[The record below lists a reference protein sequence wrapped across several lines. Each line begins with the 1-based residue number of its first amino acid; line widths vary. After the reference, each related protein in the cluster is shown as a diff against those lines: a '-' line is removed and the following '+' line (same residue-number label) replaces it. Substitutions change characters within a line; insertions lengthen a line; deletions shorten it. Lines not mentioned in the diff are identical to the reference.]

1 MTGSRPSLCAA
12 IDPAKAG
19 NGPQK
24 DYRMSTRSWIKSAL
38 LKQGWIIARAP
49 IDEEECTAQL
59 VELLVEDNA
68 DGRARRHTL
77 QPWLCYERPVRERF
91 EGRDCC
97 LTVEGPIYRSRD
109 GTGYPLGS
117 QLRTEFGW
125 LDLTPEETNLL
136 ADEVRSAID
145 LVLLRWFAR
154 PDMAERRLSSRQS
167 RERYFDDHVA
177 RNLILSATPPTV
189 SMEQD
194 AHAK

>member
-1 MTGSRPSLCAA
+1 MSIRSR
-12 IDPAKAG
+12 
-19 NGPQK
+19 
-24 DYRMSTRSWIKSAL
+24 IKTAL
-38 LKQGWIIARAP
+38 LKHGWIIARAP
-49 IDEEECTAQL
+49 IDEEERTAKI

-77 QPWLCYERPVRERF
+77 RPWLWYERPVFERF
-91 EGRDCC
+91 EGHDYS
-97 LTVEGPIYRSRD
+97 LTVEGPIYRGRD

-136 ADEVRSAID
+136 ADEVRSVID
-145 LVLLRWFAR
+145 LVLLRWFTR

-167 RERYFDDHVA
+167 RERYFDDYVA
-177 RNLILSATPPTV
+177 RNLILSATPPTA

>member
-1 MTGSRPSLCAA
+1 MAGSSPALRSTKKSAPPSSSNCSLKTMPMGAPVATHCSPGSGTNARSSSGSR
-12 IDPAKAG
+12 
-19 NGPQK
+19 
-24 DYRMSTRSWIKSAL
+24 
-38 LKQGWIIARAP
+38 
-49 IDEEECTAQL
+49 
-59 VELLVEDNA
+59 A
-68 DGRARRHTL
+68 D
-77 QPWLCYERPVRERF
+77 
-91 EGRDCC
+91 DCC

-145 LVLLRWFAR
+145 LVLLRWFTR

-177 RNLILSATPPTV
+177 RNLILSATPPTA

>member
-1 MTGSRPSLCAA
+1 MSIISLINVALQKHGWLITRLPS
-12 IDPAKAG
+12 
-19 NGPQK
+19 
-24 DYRMSTRSWIKSAL
+24 
-38 LKQGWIIARAP
+38 
-49 IDEEECTAQL
+49 EEEERAAQL
-59 VELLVEDNA
+59 VGLLVDDNA

-91 EGRDCC
+91 EGQDCC

-125 LDLTPEETNLL
+125 LDLTPEETNAI

-145 LVLLRWFAR
+145 LALLRWFAR
-154 PDMAERRLSSRQS
+154 PDMVERRLPSRQS

-177 RNLILSATPPTV
+177 RNLILSATPPTA

>member
-1 MTGSRPSLCAA
+1 
-12 IDPAKAG
+12 
-19 NGPQK
+19 
-24 DYRMSTRSWIKSAL
+24 MSIRSWIKTAL
-38 LKQGWIIARAP
+38 LKQGWIIVRVP
-49 IDEEECTAQL
+49 IDDKERTVKL
-59 VELLVEDNA
+59 VELLIEDNA
-68 DGRARRHTL
+68 DGRARQHTL
-77 QPWLCYERPVRERF
+77 RPWLWYERPVFERF
-91 EGRDCC
+91 EGDDCS
-97 LTVEGPIYRSRD
+97 LTVGGPIYRSRD

-145 LVLLRWFAR
+145 LVLLRWFTR

-177 RNLILSATPPTV
+177 RNLILSATPPTA

-194 AHAK
+194 AHAN

>member
-1 MTGSRPSLCAA
+1 MSIRSR
-12 IDPAKAG
+12 
-19 NGPQK
+19 
-24 DYRMSTRSWIKSAL
+24 IKTAL
-38 LKQGWIIARAP
+38 LKHGWIIARAP
-49 IDEEECTAQL
+49 IDEEERTAKI

-77 QPWLCYERPVRERF
+77 RPWLWYERPVFERF
-91 EGRDCC
+91 EGHDCS
-97 LTVEGPIYRSRD
+97 LTVEGPIYRGRD

-145 LVLLRWFAR
+145 LVLLRWFTR
-154 PDMAERRLSSRQS
+154 PDMAERRLPSCQS

-177 RNLILSATPPTV
+177 RNLILSATPPTA